1 MLLDAIK
8 QILLS
13 TLIQISIVFGL
24 FFVLGF
30 AHSVIYKLTIRYFSR
45 VFGWTGIIVTGF
57 IGTPIH
63 EISHWLMAKIF
74 RHQVHSV
81 SLFSPDRNSGKL
93 GHVEHSY
100 DRRSSYQSMGNFFI
114 GSSPIIFCSAAL
126 IVLLY
131 FFFPNPTTIITP
143 LITLPHSIQE
153 FLHAW
158 STSFGTA
165 WMQIEFSNWKFWAF
179 FFLSLS
185 IALHMAPSSYDQ
197 KTMWKGFFHISLLMF
212 LVNIILTIA
221 KVPYTQFLLS
231 HVNLLYTFAWV
242 LVYAIGISLLF
253 LLLSLFLYS
262 IKRIFIRN

>member
-1 MLLDAIK
+1 MLLEATK
-8 QILLS
+8 LILTS
-13 TLIQISIVFGL
+13 TLIQIAIVFGL

-30 AHSVIYKLTIRYFSR
+30 IHSIIYKLTIRYFSR
-45 VFGWTGIIVTGF
+45 VFGWTGIIVTGV

-63 EISHWLMAKIF
+63 EVSHWLMAKIF

-114 GSSPIIFCSAAL
+114 GSSPIIFCSLAL
-126 IVLLY
+126 IALLY
-131 FFFPNPTTIITP
+131 FFFPNPTIIITP
-143 LITLPHSIQE
+143 LITLPHSVQE

-158 STSFGTA
+158 STSFTNT
-165 WMQIEFSNWKFWAF
+165 WTQIEFGNWKFWIF

-197 KTMWKGFFHISLLMF
+197 KTMWKGFFHISLLM
-212 LVNIILTIA
+212 LVVNIILTLT
-221 KVPYTQFLLS
+221 KVPYTEFLLS
-231 HVNLLYTFAWV
+231 NISWLYTFAWV
-242 LVYAIGISLLF
+242 LVYAIFIS
-253 LLLSLFLYS
+253 SLFLILS
-262 IKRIFIRN
+262 FILSLIARIIFQK

>member
-1 MLLDAIK
+1 MLLETIK
-8 QILLS
+8 LIVLS
-13 TLIQISIVFGL
+13 TAVQIGIVFGL

-30 AHSVIYKLTIRYFSR
+30 IHSIIYKLTIKYFSR
-45 VFGWTGIIVTGF
+45 VFGWTGIIVTGV

-131 FFFPNPTTIITP
+131 FFFPNPTAIITP

-153 FLHAW
+153 FLYAW

-165 WMQIEFSNWKFWAF
+165 WAQIEFNNWKFWVF

-197 KTMWKGFFHISLLMF
+197 KTMWKGFFHISLLM
-212 LVNIILTIA
+212 LVINIILTIA
-221 KVPYTQFLLS
+221 RVPYTHFLLS
-231 HVNLLYTFAWV
+231 HVDLLYTFTWV
-242 LVYAIGISLLF
+242 LVYAIGVSILF
-253 LLLSLFLYS
+253 LILSFTLFLIS
-262 IKRIFIRN
+262 RIFVRR

>member
-1 MLLDAIK
+1 MLLEAIK

-13 TLIQISIVFGL
+13 TIIQIGIVFGL

-30 AHSVIYKLTIRYFSR
+30 IHSIIYKLTIRYFSR
-45 VFGWTGIIVTGF
+45 VFGWTGIIVTGV

-114 GSSPIIFCSAAL
+114 GSSPITFCSAAL
-126 IVLLY
+126 IALLY
-131 FFFPNPTTIITP
+131 VFFENPAAIITP
-143 LITLPHSIQE
+143 LITIPHTLHE

-158 STSFGTA
+158 STSFGNA
-165 WMQIEFSNWKFWAF
+165 WSQIDLGNWKFWLF

-212 LVNIILTIA
+212 LINIILTIA
-221 KVPYTQFLLS
+221 KVPYTQFLLNHIS
-231 HVNLLYTFAWV
+231 FLYTFAWV
-242 LVYAIGISLLF
+242 LVYAIGISVLF
-253 LLLSLFLYS
+253 LFLSFILYC
-262 IKRIFIRN
+262 IKRIFVRN

>member
-1 MLLDAIK
+1 MLLEAVK

-13 TLIQISIVFGL
+13 TIIQIGIVFGL

-30 AHSVIYKLTIRYFSR
+30 IHSIIYKLTIRYFSR
-45 VFGWTGIIVTGF
+45 VFGWTGIIVTGV

-81 SLFSPDRNSGKL
+81 SLFSPDRNSGKM

-100 DRRSSYQSMGNFFI
+100 DRRSVYQTMGNFFI
-114 GSSPIIFCSAAL
+114 GSSPIIFCSLAL
-126 IVLLY
+126 IALLY
-131 FFFPNPTTIITP
+131 FFFPNPSSIITP
-143 LITLPHSIQE
+143 LTTLPHSIQE
-153 FLHAW
+153 FLYAW
-158 STSFGTA
+158 STSFGNA
-165 WMQIEFSNWKFWAF
+165 WAQIDVTGWKFWIF

-185 IALHMAPSSYDQ
+185 IALHMSPSSYDQ

-212 LVNIILTIA
+212 VINTILTIA
-221 KVPYTQFLLS
+221 RVPYTEFLLS
-231 HVNLLYTFAWV
+231 HVSLLYTFAWV

-253 LLLSLFLYS
+253 LVLSFILYS
-262 IKRIFIRN
+262 IKRIFVRR